1 MSSTWGRKFKISI
14 FGESHGSHIGVGIDG
29 IPAGTKIDMSYIN
42 RQMKR
47 RAPGQGD
54 TTTSRREEDKPRII
68 SGLFEGRSTGAPL
81 YMIIEN
87 KDRKSKDYTS
97 IKDIARPG
105 HADYTA
111 FVRYGGF
118 NDYRGGGHFS
128 GRLTAGLVFA
138 GSIARSILEDRGIYI
153 GSHLVS
159 IKDLN
164 DRKFGFDDMDK
175 VKFKNLEELPLGFL
189 DESLEKS
196 AYDIIQR
203 AKKMGDS
210 VGGVVELGL
219 IGLDAGVG
227 DPFFESLESV
237 ISSMMFSIPGVKGIE
252 FGSGFEMTKMYG
264 SDANDEFY
272 LDENKTIRTKT
283 NHNGGINGG
292 ISNGMPLAIT
302 LAVKPTP
309 SISRLQKTVDFREK
323 KPREIEIQGRHDPSL
338 LTRIRPVL
346 EAGLAIAILDTMMVG
361 GKI

>member
-1 MSSTWGRKFKISI
+1 VSSTWGRKFKISI

-29 IPAGTKIDMSYIN
+29 IPAGTKIDMAYIN

-54 TTTSRREEDKPRII
+54 ATTLRKEDDQPQII
-68 SGLFEGRSTGAPL
+68 SGIFEGMATGVPL

-87 KDRKSKDYTS
+87 KDTKSKDYTD
-97 IKDIARPG
+97 IKNLARPG
-105 HADYTA
+105 HADYSA
-111 FVRYGGF
+111 FIRYGGF

-138 GSIARSILEDRGIYI
+138 GAIARYILEDRDIYI
-153 GSHLVS
+153 GSHIVS
-159 IKDLN
+159 IKDLR

-175 VKFKNLEELPLGFL
+175 VKFKNLEKRQLGFL
-189 DESLEKS
+189 DESLEED
-196 AYDIIQR
+196 AYDIIKK
-203 AKKMGDS
+203 AKNKRDS
-210 VGGVVELGL
+210 VGGVVEIGL
-219 IGLDAGVG
+219 VGLDAGVG

-237 ISSMMFSIPGVKGIE
+237 ISDMMFSIPGVKGIE
-252 FGSGFEMTKMYG
+252 FGSGFDMTRMYG

-272 LDENKTIRTKT
+272 LDEDQTIRTKT

-292 ISNGMPLAIT
+292 ISNGMPLTIT

-309 SISRLQKTVDFREK
+309 SISRIQKTVDFREK
-323 KPREIEIQGRHDPSL
+323 KPREIEIQGRYDPSL